1 MKSFAVIGVGRFGR
15 AVATTLYTL
24 GCEVL
29 VIDKNEQ
36 IIQSIADEVTHAVT
50 VETLDEATLKALG
63 IRNYDAV
70 IVAIGDEL
78 EASMLVS
85 LMLKELGV
93 KYIISKAQ
101 GELHAKLLTKIG
113 IDKVILP
120 ERDIGERVANT
131 LVNTN
136 IIDFIEL
143 SPEYSIAEISP
154 PSQWVVKTLV
164 NLDLRTKHRINV
176 ISIINGKEV
185 NVNPRPEYTIKNGD
199 RLAVI
204 GCTNDINSLNKTK
217 I

>member
-154 PSQWVVKTLV
+154 PSQWVGKTLV